1 MNLRASKLDHLKS
14 VYNKLGCLLP
24 FLLMVTLLTDLLLG
38 CKSLFSVIQL
48 SFIAAIVSVCC
59 LTWNHAVRDV
69 CILRLRPHNYI
80 TKMLG
85 NAWRIHTFSD
95 YTSCHQCK
103 IIVHVVLLWRQKHD
117 ISKASSRVHISGSR
131 PKGNP
136 QGTSPRLQPR
146 RHHTLVPRPPPFYL
160 CLQQCCEPKQK
171 GRPRNSIIHHKL
183 C

>member
-1 MNLRASKLDHLKS
+1 
-14 VYNKLGCLLP
+14 
-24 FLLMVTLLTDLLLG
+24 MVTLLTDLLLG

-95 YTSCHQCK
+95 YTSCHQYK
-103 IIVHVVLLWRQKHD
+103 IIVHVVLLPYDVK
-117 ISKASSRVHISGSR
+117 SMTSRKQVQGCILAVHARREI
-131 PKGNP
+131 
-136 QGTSPRLQPR
+136 PRELPHNCIAR
-146 RHHTLVPRPPPFYL
+146 CHHTLVPRPPPFYF
-160 CLQQCCEPKQK
+160 CVYNNAVNPNRK
-171 GRPRNSIIHHKL
+171 GGLGTVSFIISYARKRKAVL
-183 C
+183 YNCI